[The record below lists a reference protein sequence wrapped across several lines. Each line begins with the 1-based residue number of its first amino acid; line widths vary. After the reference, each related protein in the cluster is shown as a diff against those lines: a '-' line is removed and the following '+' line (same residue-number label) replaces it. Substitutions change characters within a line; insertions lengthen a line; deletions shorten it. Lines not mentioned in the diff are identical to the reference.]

1 MNQLSSRGR
10 ISLNSAASGRRV
22 TKRSSPEDWVRRLL
36 IAFACF
42 WLIVGIVLPLMDV
55 VHRATHIEL
64 VVKIEEP
71 TEQEKAE
78 DDFRGQINVAG
89 HAVLL
94 MMEEGKK
101 EVLYIDNKPVKTRR
115 RKAEVS
121 GVYVELGDERIER
134 VVCDLARPDP
144 MSEDV
149 LAVKPIEVVR
159 TEGQRWQVSGEL
171 LPIGEN
177 LVVIGRSGMGKS
189 VLIKNLIGLLQ
200 PDDGSIS
207 IDGEE
212 IVGLDPIGWRRIRR
226 RFGMLFQGAALFDSM
241 SVAENV
247 AFPLTAHSRIP
258 AEEIQALVDEKL
270 ALVGMSG
277 YQQRRPAELSGGMKK
292 RVGLARALA
301 MDPDIMLYD
310 EPTTGLDPIM
320 GGVIDRLIVRMNKKF
335 HVTSITITHD
345 MRSAYRI
352 ADRIAMLHQGV
363 IEQIGSPD
371 EIRGTRNEVVRS
383 FIQGAHA

>member
-1 MNQLSSRGR
+1 MGQGAVIEIQGLKKAFGEN
-10 ISLNSAASGRRV
+10 RV
-22 TKRSSPEDWVRRLL
+22 LD
-36 IAFACF
+36 
-42 WLIVGIVLPLMDV
+42 
-55 VHRATHIEL
+55 
-64 VVKIEEP
+64 
-71 TEQEKAE
+71 
-78 DDFRGQINVAG
+78 
-89 HAVLL
+89 
-94 MMEEGKK
+94 
-101 EVLYIDNKPVKTRR
+101 
-115 RKAEVS
+115 
-121 GVYVELGDERIER
+121 GV
-134 VVCDLARPDP
+134 DLTIP
-144 MSEDV
+144 S
-149 LAVKPIEVVR
+149 
-159 TEGQRWQVSGEL
+159 
-171 LPIGEN
+171 GEN

-212 IVGLDPIGWRRIRR
+212 IVGLDPPGWRRVRR

-247 AFPLTAHSRIP
+247 AFPLTAHQRIP
-258 AEEIQALVDEKL
+258 AEEVQALVEEKL